1 MNTARNTQHATR
13 NTQDTLPKW
22 TLFAGIALLA
32 LASVIAYSAVM
43 RLALGRWGFPLDD
56 AWIHQTYARNLA
68 QLGQWAFVPGVPSA
82 GSTAPLWTILLS
94 LAYILPGS
102 FYVWTYL
109 FGAFG
114 LMLVGVGAWQVS
126 FALFGR
132 RRLAWGTA
140 LFCTFEWHLVWAGAS
155 GMEITLFSGVALIL
169 MGRYLG
175 CIQAQLRQQEQTP
188 SLRPLQWGLLAGLL
202 TLIRPEGMMLGA
214 LVGGHMALL
223 LFGGRFAH
231 RRRSTVPVDVSVSDL
246 LVLAAGFL
254 LVTGP
259 YAFYNWGLGGT
270 IFPNTFYA
278 KQFEYSI
285 LLSTVPL
292 WRRLLSVAAVPWVG
306 AQALLLPG
314 FLYAVYVLPAGG
326 KNVQVE
332 RRSSNLLPLAWAG
345 LTILAYAVRLPVT
358 YQHGRYV
365 MPVIPVLIVY
375 GVGGTAYLL
384 DRVGIPT
391 LRKVVMISTPILLI
405 VFWGLGA
412 QTYAQDVS
420 IINCEMVTTAQWV
433 EQNIPPQSMIAA
445 HDIGAMG
452 YFANRPLIDLAGLV
466 TPEIIPILRD
476 EPALQR
482 WLEQRHVPYLVTF
495 ADWYTTLGH
504 TAVWQPVYR
513 ASCPQVEALGKADM
527 VVYHYVPAA
536 GQ

>member
-1 MNTARNTQHATR
+1 MAY
-13 NTQDTLPKW
+13 
-22 TLFAGIALLA
+22 AGL
-32 LASVIAYSAVM
+32 M

-68 QLGQWAFVPGVPSA
+68 QLGQWAFVPGEPSA

-94 LAYILPGS
+94 LAHILPGS

-132 RRLAWGTA
+132 RRLALGTA
-140 LFCTFEWHLVWAGAS
+140 LFCVFEWHLVWAGAS

-175 CIQAQLRQQEQTP
+175 CVQVQPGRQKQAP
-188 SLRPLQWGLLAGLL
+188 ALRPLQWGLLTGLL

-214 LVGGHMALL
+214 LIGGHMALL
-223 LFGGRFAH
+223 LLGERFG
-231 RRRSTVPVDVSVSDL
+231 RRRSTVPVKVSVGDL
-246 LVLAAGFL
+246 LVLGAGFL
-254 LVTGP
+254 LVAGP
-259 YAFYNWGLGGT
+259 YAFYNWGLTGA

-285 LLSTVPL
+285 LLSAVPL
-292 WRRLLSVAAVPWVG
+292 WRRLFSVAAAPWVG
-306 AQALLLPG
+306 AQVLLLPG
-314 FLYAVYVLPAGG
+314 FLYAAYVFLAGG
-326 KNVQVE
+326 E
-332 RRSSNLLPLAWAG
+332 DSSPDHPLSNLLPLTWAL

-375 GVGGTAYLL
+375 GMGGTAYLL

-391 LRKVVMISTPILLI
+391 LRKVVMISAPILLI

-412 QTYAQDVS
+412 QAYTQDVG
-420 IINCEMVTTAQWV
+420 IINCEMVTTAQWMA
-433 EQNIPPQSMIAA
+433 EHLPPQTVIAA
-445 HDIGAMG
+445 HDIGAVG
-452 YFANRPLIDLAGLV
+452 YFTGRRLVDLAGLV
-466 TPEIIPILRD
+466 TPEVIPILRD
-476 EPALQR
+476 EAALQR

-504 TAVWQPVYR
+504 TAAWQPVYR

-527 VVYHYVPAA
+527 VVYYYLR
-536 GQ
+536 

>member
-1 MNTARNTQHATR
+1 M
-13 NTQDTLPKW
+13 P
-22 TLFAGIALLA
+22 FAGIALLA
-32 LASVIAYSAVM
+32 LANVLAYSAVM

-214 LVGGHMALL
+214 LVGGHTTLL
-223 LFGGRFAH
+223 LLEERFA
-231 RRRSTVPVDVSVSDL
+231 RRERPAVPVNVSVGDL

-254 LVTGP
+254 LVAGP
-259 YAFYNWGLGGT
+259 YAFFNWGLTGA

-278 KQFEYSI
+278 KQFEYSV
-285 LLSTVPL
+285 LLSAVPL
-292 WRRLLSVAAVPWVG
+292 WRRLFSVAAVPWVG

-314 FLYAVYVLPAGG
+314 FLYAAYVLLVSRKG
-326 KNVQVE
+326 VQPD
-332 RRSSNLLPLAWAG
+332 RWLSNLLPLAWAG
-345 LTILAYAVRLPVT
+345 LTVLAYAVRLPVT
-358 YQHGRYV
+358 YQHGRYL
-365 MPVIPVLIVY
+365 MPVIPVLVVY
-375 GVGGTAYLL
+375 GLGGTAHLL

-412 QTYAQDVS
+412 QAYTQDVS
-420 IINCEMVTTAQWV
+420 IINCEMVTTAQWMA
-433 EQNIPPQSMIAA
+433 ENLPPQTVVAA
-445 HDIGAMG
+445 HDIGAIG
-452 YFANRPLIDLAGLV
+452 YFAQYRLVDLAGLV
-466 TPEIIPILRD
+466 SPEIIPILRD
-476 EPALQR
+476 EAALQR
-482 WLEQRHVPYLVTF
+482 WLEERHVPYLVTF

-504 TAVWQPVYR
+504 TSAWQPVYR

-527 VVYHYVPAA
+527 VVYYYSRPFFGLRSEPVYAGPADRPVSFN
-536 GQ
+536 